1 MHKGVIFVICLLVYP
16 QLKSG
21 MEISVNIAYGKE
33 KEGRCGGRK
42 SIWGKERSRMMKIA
56 WLLILQI
63 HKPTDTSCS
72 RSLWYSPIWSA
83 RSLSLTETH
92 VKVSFPYILSATFIH
107 IFYIVLFPWRIE
119 MKSLSDVWLFV
130 TPMDCSLPDSSIHG
144 IFHARILEWVAISF
158 SRDLPSPWIEPRS
171 PELQAESLPSEPP

>member
-72 RSLWYSPIWSA
+72 WSL
-83 RSLSLTETH
+83 
-92 VKVSFPYILSATFIH
+92 
-107 IFYIVLFPWRIE
+107 
-119 MKSLSDVWLFV
+119 
-130 TPMDCSLPDSSIHG
+130 
-144 IFHARILEWVAISF
+144 
-158 SRDLPSPWIEPRS
+158 
-171 PELQAESLPSEPP
+171 